1 MLLAAHRSPTSGV
14 LLQAEFPRHST
25 NQVAVAGLSG
35 AVNWGEVNTKTM
47 RKIFSLSMVAL
58 LALTFA
64 LSALGCGKKEE
75 APAANTEQMMPPADS
90 MAAPMD
96 SAAAAG
102 GAMDTT
108 AAAK

>member
-1 MLLAAHRSPTSGV
+1 M
-14 LLQAEFPRHST
+14 
-25 NQVAVAGLSG
+25 AVAGLSG

-75 APAANTEQMMPPADS
+75 APAANSTEQMMPPADS

-96 SAAAAG
+96 TAAAAG

-108 AAAK
+108 KAAK